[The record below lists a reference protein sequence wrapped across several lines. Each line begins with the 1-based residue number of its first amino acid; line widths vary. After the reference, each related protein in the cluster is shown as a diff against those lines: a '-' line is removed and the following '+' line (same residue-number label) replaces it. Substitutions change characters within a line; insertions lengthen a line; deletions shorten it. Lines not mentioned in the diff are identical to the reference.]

1 MSEQDLIKD
10 DPFDWIDEMA
20 ADAGGDGDAATAPTT
35 VALDAGALDGDGESP
50 GTPEPAQETT
60 LGAAEG
66 AAGAAQ
72 ESGIFASTPVRLPA
86 QLTREAVPEL
96 KVRLA
101 AMLAEE
107 EIVLLEGDGVSLCD
121 TAGLQLL
128 AAFFKTAER
137 DNVFAGWHGASAALR
152 EDARTLGLE
161 SMLALEDA

>member
-20 ADAGGDGDAATAPTT
+20 ADAGGDGDATTATTAVAPD
-35 VALDAGALDGDGESP
+35 VGGESP
-50 GTPEPAQETT
+50 GTAGPEQETSPGAAQ
-60 LGAAEG
+60 GAAE
-66 AAGAAQ
+66 
-72 ESGIFASTPVRLPA
+72 ESGIFASTPVKLPA

-96 KVRLA
+96 KARLA

-107 EIVLLEGDGVSLCD
+107 EIVLLEGDGVGLCD

-137 DNVFAGWHGASAALR
+137 DNVFAGWHGASAVLR

-161 SMLALEDA
+161 SMLALEGA